1 LSPIPRLSH
10 VCHIH
15 VANICNPAHLQG
27 SFHLAIMSWW
37 WSSKPSSKDGSSAQL
52 TPEEQTPKQ
61 QAVPEQLRS
70 NAQVESLQRVL
81 TIKEQED
88 EEWRSILLQM
98 QAESANAE
106 ERQKAQRAMQDNPR
120 PAPQAAT
127 DISPNSL
134 YPTEMSCRSAFDYA
148 MFCQSFGGQ
157 FVNVYR
163 YGSFR
168 SCSNHWEDFWLCM
181 RVRTWSKAAREEAIQ
196 EHYRKKAVKWK
207 TGPSS
212 EDIWEV
218 RTEPVQNPISKSLVE
233 LEAQLAAEKARE
245 TGGEQT
251 LSP

>member
-1 LSPIPRLSH
+1 
-10 VCHIH
+10 
-15 VANICNPAHLQG
+15 
-27 SFHLAIMSWW
+27 MSWW
-37 WSSKPSSKDGSSAQL
+37 WSSKPSTQDKDSAEL
-52 TPEEQTPKQ
+52 SPSDPASQ
-61 QAVPEQLRS
+61 QKAAEQLPS
-70 NAQVESLQRVL
+70 TAQVEPLQRVL
-81 TIKEQED
+81 TVKEQED

-106 ERQKAQRAMQDNPR
+106 ERQNARKAIQDNPR
-120 PAPQAAT
+120 PAPQSAT

-233 LEAQLAAEKARE
+233 LEAQLAAEKAQKSG
-245 TGGEQT
+245 TEQAM
-251 LSP
+251 SP